1 MYEDEDNRIEKTMQA
16 INLMYENIGDE
27 MSISQLEEIRNRH
40 QILTE
45 QSVFWLGKENK
56 ERYLYDLKDFA
67 TWLFKYLQWD
77 RNDEY

>member
-1 MYEDEDNRIEKTMQA
+1 MHDQYNSIEKTMQA

-27 MSISQLEEIRNRH
+27 MSVSQLEEIRDRH
-40 QILTE
+40 ETLIK
-45 QSVFWLGKENK
+45 QSSFWLEQDNQ

-77 RNDEY
+77 KNDEH

>member
-1 MYEDEDNRIEKTMQA
+1 MYEDQDNRIEKTMQA

-27 MSISQLEEIRNRH
+27 MSVSQLEEIRDRH
-40 QILTE
+40 QTLIE
-45 QSVFWLGKENK
+45 QSAFWLSQDNK

-77 RNDEY
+77 RNDDK

>member
-1 MYEDEDNRIEKTMQA
+1 MYEDQDNRIEKTMQA

-27 MSISQLEEIRNRH
+27 MSVTQLEEIRDRH
-40 QILTE
+40 QTLIE
-45 QSVFWLGKENK
+45 QSTFWLSQDNK

-77 RNDEY
+77 RNDDK